1 MYITQSCI
9 SAGHLKDYWHLIHQT
24 IAFSMYFT
32 SYIERRRMPEK
43 CFTCDERVKC
53 LSATEELDIAEKRD
67 THQLETAKCCT
78 STAISVTIQVV
89 NVWPLVQNTYRLRTD
104 PASYRNTDFR
114 AVNIQHL

>member
-1 MYITQSCI
+1 
-9 SAGHLKDYWHLIHQT
+9 
-24 IAFSMYFT
+24 
-32 SYIERRRMPEK
+32 MPEK